1 MNVTRNDDG
10 RDGDRSPGAD
20 PRVTAALAARYAPPA
35 GEQYWDGLEQ
45 SIMQRIAFATS
56 GVVRELRPSWW
67 SGFAELRSRDW
78 RAVAS
83 VAATIA
89 LVAAGAAFV
98 RGQAANAK
106 ARELAARAAVETAM
120 PLPIDGTTLTGG
132 RRLLSPDAPERYLNP
147 LDY

>member
-1 MNVTRNDDG
+1 MIITRNGDG
-10 RDGDRSPGAD
+10 RSSERSPGAD
-20 PRVTAALAARYAPPA
+20 PQVTAALSAHYAAPA
-35 GEQYWDGLEQ
+35 GDKYWDGLEQ
-45 SIMQRIAFATS
+45 SIMQRIAVATS

-67 SGFAELRSRDW
+67 SGFAELRGRDW

-89 LVAAGAAFV
+89 LVVAGAAFV
-98 RGQAANAK
+98 RGQAASAK

-132 RRLLSPDAPERYLNP
+132 RRHLPADAPERYLNP
-147 LDY
+147 LDP